1 MQKINPEDR
10 QKVMLLGAAIVLVI
24 CLFSFTVVPRLLP
37 HGPQGQLLVGGGSAP
52 VAAVSP
58 SAPTITPANSVA
70 KASPLMPSTEE
81 IISIPVAPSASTD
94 PFWRPLALSLQPP
107 KANFV
112 PTKPNGGQPPI
123 AAGRMLPGA
132 FGGPSGPG
140 KTLPFIPPPPM
151 PDVSLQGI
159 VQDGTAMAVLQVGGQ
174 ARFLKAGEKLE
185 GGWYIAAIQTATVI
199 LRQGKREVTLTL
211 GQSLQ
216 KDPPPLPAETRDLR
230 GLATTLPPFHN
241 VTLEP

>member
-10 QKVMLLGAAIVLVI
+10 QKVMLLGAAIVLVL

-37 HGPQGQLLVGGGSAP
+37 HGPQGQLLIGGGSAP
-52 VAAVSP
+52 VATAAPP
-58 SAPTITPANSVA
+58 SEPTVTRANSVA
-70 KASPLMPSTEE
+70 TTAPLVPPTEE

-107 KANFV
+107 KSMFA
-112 PTKPNGGQPPI
+112 PTKPSGLPPI
-123 AAGRMLPGA
+123 GKTASGT
-132 FGGPSGPG
+132 FGGRSGPG
-140 KTLPFIPPPPM
+140 APGGLAVIPPPPM

-159 VQDGTAMAVLQVGGQ
+159 VQDGTAIAVLQVGGQ

-185 GGWYIAAIQTATVI
+185 GGWYVAAIQTATVI
-199 LRQGKREVTLTL
+199 LKQGKREVTLTL
-211 GQSLQ
+211 GQALQ

>member
-1 MQKINPEDR
+1 MQKISPEDR
-10 QKVMLLGAAIVLVI
+10 QKVMLLSAAIVLVI
-24 CLFSFTVVPRLLP
+24 CLFSFTVVPRLMP
-37 HGPQGQLLVGGGSAP
+37 HGPQGQLLIGGGSAP
-52 VAAVSP
+52 VAASSP
-58 SAPTITPANSVA
+58 SAPTVTPANSVA
-70 KASPLMPSTEE
+70 RTSPLVPPTEE

-107 KANFV
+107 KSMFASA
-112 PTKPNGGQPPI
+112 KPNVPPI
-123 AAGRMLPGA
+123 GKTSPGT
-132 FGGPSGPG
+132 FGGRSGTGTP
-140 KTLPFIPPPPM
+140 LAAVPPPPM

-159 VQDGTAMAVLQVGGQ
+159 VQDGTAIAVLQVGGQ

-185 GGWYIAAIQTATVI
+185 GGWYVAAIQTATVI
-199 LRQGKREVTLTL
+199 LKQGKREVTLTL
-211 GQSLQ
+211 GQALQ

>member
-1 MQKINPEDR
+1 MQKINPADR

-52 VAAVSP
+52 VAAASP

-70 KASPLMPSTEE
+70 ATSPLLPPTDE
-81 IISIPVAPSASTD
+81 IITIPVAPSASTD

-107 KANFV
+107 KSNFAPV
-112 PTKPNGGQPPI
+112 KPVGLPPI
-123 AAGRMLPGA
+123 GAGKMSPGI
-132 FGGPSGPG
+132 FGGRSGPG
-140 KTLPFIPPPPM
+140 TPLAAIPPPPM

-174 ARFLKAGEKLE
+174 ARFLKAGEKLM
-185 GGWYIAAIQTATVI
+185 GDWYIAEIQTATVI
-199 LRQGKREVTLTL
+199 LKQGKREVTLTL
-211 GQSLQ
+211 GQTLQ